1 MLKKGVYPY
10 QYMDSMDR
18 FDETTLPNIEKFY
31 SKLQLKHISEK
42 DYKHA
47 KKVWHSFKIKALR
60 EYHDLYVQADT
71 AQ

>member
-1 MLKKGVYPY
+1 
-10 QYMDSMDR
+10 MDSMDR

-47 KKVWHSFKIKALR
+47 
-60 EYHDLYVQADT
+60 
-71 AQ
+71 